1 MWTKGREEVVE
12 RGGCACGQLSVPGPP
27 GEHRAC
33 SAAWPEPDNIEHGAG
48 DSLAA
53 DRRRFL

>member
-1 MWTKGREEVVE
+1 VE

-48 DSLAA
+48 DSLAD